1 MVSMWEQF
9 LEFVEHKNVPMSDG
23 DWCEEALAFAG
34 GNAMV
39 ACALLDLVKK
49 SKAVDSLVKHS
60 VPGEA

>member
-1 MVSMWEQF
+1 MVELWTQF
-9 LEFVEHKNVPMSDG
+9 LEYVSEKGVPMSDG

-34 GNAMV
+34 GNAVV

-49 SKAVDSLVKHS
+49 RKAMDALVKHS